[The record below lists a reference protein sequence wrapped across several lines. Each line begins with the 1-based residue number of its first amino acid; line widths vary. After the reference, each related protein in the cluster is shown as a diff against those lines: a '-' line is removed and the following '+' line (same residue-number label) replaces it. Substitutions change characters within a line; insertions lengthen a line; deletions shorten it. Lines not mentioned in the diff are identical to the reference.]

1 MDLYDQ
7 TAHLTNHPPPIE
19 RELLMAL
26 STSKIPFSPALS
38 PDQLKQLAEFEVA
51 QAGRVKS
58 GDERLRRL
66 ALADA
71 LSNLAEIKRLLLDY
85 ERRFLN

>member
-1 MDLYDQ
+1 
-7 TAHLTNHPPPIE
+7 
-19 RELLMAL
+19 MAL
-26 STSKIPFSPALS
+26 STPRSRFSSALG
-38 PDQLKQLAEFEVA
+38 PDQLKQLAESEA
-51 QAGRVKS
+51 GQARRIKS

-71 LSNLAEIKRLLLDY
+71 LIDLAEIKRLLLDY

>member
-1 MDLYDQ
+1 
-7 TAHLTNHPPPIE
+7 
-19 RELLMAL
+19 MAL
-26 STSKIPFSPALS
+26 STSKIRFNPTLS
-38 PDQLKQLAEFEVA
+38 SDQLKRLAEIEAA
-51 QAGRVKS
+51 QARRIKS

-71 LSNLAEIKRLLLDY
+71 LTNLAEIKRLLLDY